1 MSYFNT
7 THESGQT
14 LAEAQRK
21 AKTQDELVRDFFK
34 GGAKYPP
41 WGVHGQLL
49 ALGRIKSSVPL
60 TSIRRSI
67 SNLCKEGYLVK
78 LNEKRRERLGV
89 DNYLYQKA
97 K

>member
-14 LAEAQRK
+14 LVEAKAK
-21 AKTQDELVRDFFK
+21 AKTQDELIMDFFK
-34 GGAKYPP
+34 GGAKFTP
-41 WGVHGQLL
+41 WGVYAQLL
-49 ALGRIKSSVPL
+49 AFGRISNRVPI

-78 LNEKRRERLGV
+78 LNEKRREKLGV
-89 DNYLYQKA
+89 ANYLYQKA
-97 K
+97 Q